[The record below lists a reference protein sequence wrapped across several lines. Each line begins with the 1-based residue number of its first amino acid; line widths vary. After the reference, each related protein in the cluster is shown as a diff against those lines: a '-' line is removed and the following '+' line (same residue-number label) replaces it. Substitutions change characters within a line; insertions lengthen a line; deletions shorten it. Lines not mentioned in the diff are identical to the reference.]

1 LGIDEGTTRKSKLE
15 FKQFLHVALGS
26 LAEVETQL
34 IISINIGYLESNS
47 FNQLNEELITI
58 RKMLIGLIKSL

>member
-1 LGIDEGTTRKSKLE
+1 MGIDEGTTRKSKLE
-15 FKQFLHVALGS
+15 FKQFLHVALGR